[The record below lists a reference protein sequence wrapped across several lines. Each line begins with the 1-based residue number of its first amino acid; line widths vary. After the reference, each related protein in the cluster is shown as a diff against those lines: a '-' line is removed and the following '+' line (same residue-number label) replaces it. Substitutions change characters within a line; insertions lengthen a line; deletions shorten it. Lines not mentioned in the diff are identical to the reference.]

1 MPIPALLAAAAPYLA
16 SAAPYLG
23 AAAGGATLGGL
34 LSRGQTGNVLLGQ
47 QGQERQFQRFT
58 PQQQQLQNQAI
69 TQLMAGL
76 QPGGQ
81 LDFGPIAQRARSQ
94 FSQQAIP
101 TIAERFSALGQ
112 NALSSPALYSQLG
125 GAAANLEEA
134 LAAQQGAFQQRNMLG
149 LLGLASQPSFETAYM
164 PRQRG
169 LLEIGGSA
177 ALQLLPY
184 LAMGGLGGL
193 GGMAQAQDLSPAV
206 TLSGLGQQAGGVGT
220 TGIDQRVLGLA
231 PNYF

>member
-1 MPIPALLAAAAPYLA
+1 MAVPAFIAGMLPQLAAALG
-16 SAAPYLG
+16 G
-23 AAAGGATLGGL
+23 AALGGL
-34 LSRGQTGNVLLGQ
+34 ASRGGVGNTLFGQ
-47 QGQERQFQRFT
+47 AGQEKQFQRFT

-69 TQLMAGL
+69 SQLMAGL
-76 QPGGQ
+76 KPGGQ

-101 TIAERFSALGQ
+101 TIAERFSSLGQ

-149 LLGLASQPSFETAYM
+149 LLGLAGQPSFETAYI

-169 LLEIGGSA
+169 LAEIGGASL
-177 ALQLLPY
+177 LQMLPY
-184 LAMGGLGGL
+184 LAMGGF
-193 GGMAQAQDLSPAV
+193 GMGETASEALSPSQ
-206 TLSGLGQQAGGVGT
+206 TLSGLAQQAGGVGT
-220 TGIDQRVLGLA
+220 TGIDQRQLGMA

>member
-1 MPIPALLAAAAPYLA
+1 MAIPALLAAALPYLA
-16 SAAPYLG
+16 QAAPYLG
-23 AAAGGATLGGL
+23 AAAGGAALGGL
-34 LSRGQTGNVLLGQ
+34 ANRGGVGNTLFGQ
-47 QGQERQFQRFT
+47 SGQERQFQRFT

-69 TQLMAGL
+69 SQLMAGL

-94 FSQQAIP
+94 FSQQGIP
-101 TIAERFSALGQ
+101 TIAERFSSLGQ

-134 LAAQQGAFQQRNMLG
+134 LAAQQGAFQQRNMMG
-149 LLGLASQPSFETAYM
+149 LLGLAGQPSFETAYM

-169 LLEIGGSA
+169 LAEIGGASL
-177 ALQLLPY
+177 LQMLPY
-184 LAMGGLGGL
+184 LAMGGF
-193 GGMAQAQDLSPAV
+193 GGMGDAASEALSPSQ
-206 TLSGLGQQAGGVGT
+206 TLSGLAQQAGGVGT
-220 TGIDQRVLGLA
+220 TGIDQRVLGLM

>member
-1 MPIPALLAAAAPYLA
+1 MAVPAFITAMLPQLAAALG
-16 SAAPYLG
+16 G
-23 AAAGGATLGGL
+23 AALGGL
-34 LSRGQTGNVLLGQ
+34 ANRGGVGNTLFGQ
-47 QGQERQFQRFT
+47 SGQERQFPRFT

-69 TQLMAGL
+69 SQLMAGL

-101 TIAERFSALGQ
+101 TIAERFSSLGQ

-125 GAAANLEEA
+125 GAAGNLEEA

-149 LLGLASQPSFETAYM
+149 LLGLAGQPSFETAYI

-169 LLEIGGSA
+169 LAEIGGASL
-177 ALQLLPY
+177 LQMLPY
-184 LAMGGLGGL
+184 LAMGGFGMGDMGGADQ
-193 GGMAQAQDLSPAV
+193 GATDIQAQDAELV
-206 TLSGLGQQAGGVGT
+206 KRLSGLSQQAGGVGAT
-220 TGIDQRVLGLA
+220 QRVLGIT

>member
-1 MPIPALLAAAAPYLA
+1 V
-16 SAAPYLG
+16 G
-23 AAAGGATLGGL
+23 NTLF
-34 LSRGQTGNVLLGQ
+34 GQS
-47 QGQERQFQRFT
+47 GQERQFQRFT

-69 TQLMAGL
+69 SQLMAGL

-94 FSQQAIP
+94 FSQQGIP
-101 TIAERFSALGQ
+101 TIAERFSSLGQ

-134 LAAQQGAFQQRNMLG
+134 LAAQQGAFQQRNMMG
-149 LLGLASQPSFETAYM
+149 LLGLAGQPSFETAYM

-169 LLEIGGSA
+169 LFEIGGSA
-177 ALQLLPY
+177 LLQALPY
-184 LAMGGLGGL
+184 LAMGM
-193 GGMAQAQDLSPAV
+193 GGMDGMGQDLAPAQ
-206 TLSGLGQQAGGVGT
+206 TLSGLAQQAGGVGT
-220 TGIDQRVLGLA
+220 TGIDQRQLGLM

>member
-1 MPIPALLAAAAPYLA
+1 MAVPAFITAMLPQLA
-16 SAAPYLG
+16 
-23 AAAGGATLGGL
+23 ATLGGAAL
-34 LSRGQTGNVLLGQ
+34 GGLANRGGVGNTLFGQ
-47 QGQERQFQRFT
+47 SGQERQFQRFT

-69 TQLMAGL
+69 SQLMAGL

-94 FSQQAIP
+94 FSQQGIP
-101 TIAERFSALGQ
+101 TIAERFSSLGQ

-134 LAAQQGAFQQRNMLG
+134 LAAQQGAFQQRNMMG
-149 LLGLASQPSFETAYM
+149 LLGLAGQPSFETAYM

-169 LLEIGGSA
+169 LFEIGGSA
-177 ALQLLPY
+177 LLQALPY
-184 LAMGGLGGL
+184 LAMGM
-193 GGMAQAQDLSPAV
+193 GGMDGMGQDLAPAQ
-206 TLSGLGQQAGGVGT
+206 TLSGLAQQAGGVGT
-220 TGIDQRVLGLA
+220 TGIDQRQLGLM